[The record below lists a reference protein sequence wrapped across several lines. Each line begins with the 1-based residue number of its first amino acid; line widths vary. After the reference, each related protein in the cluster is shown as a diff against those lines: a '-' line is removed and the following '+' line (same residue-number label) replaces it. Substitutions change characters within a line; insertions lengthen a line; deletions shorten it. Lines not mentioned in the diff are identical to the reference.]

1 MVAGRLRAGKLRSW
15 YLAAVAA
22 VATLALA
29 AVPASA
35 TAAVSPVLEF
45 APSGGAFP
53 VEFEAVGGEVTA
65 ALAGVDSVVRC
76 KESEGLGLVTGP
88 RSAEGTYWFYDCE
101 TQGGSQAGRKC
112 SSAGAEPGEIETEVV
127 DARLVFI
134 SQVRREVGVVL
145 APAGELY
152 MAFDCEGVPVTA
164 YGPFVSPVGPVNL
177 PTSSFTAT
185 LTAVGAAQIPSAYEG
200 VFGETVPAVPMGSW
214 SGGAPVTSGVNL
226 AFAITTFDATGL
238 APLPLE
244 IKART
249 AAELEAEA
257 RQREEAEAAER
268 KRQEDEAAAKAA
280 AAKRQQ
286 EEAAAAEAKKR
297 AEEEARKKA
306 ANAKK
311 PPTRAERLAKALK
324 RCRKL
329 DSKEKRAS
337 CRKNARSK
345 YGPQKKGAH
354 KKGAHKKG
362 KHRGERQ

>member
-1 MVAGRLRAGKLRSW
+1 MVAGRMRAGKLRSW
-15 YLAAVAA
+15 YVAAVAA
-22 VATLALA
+22 VAALALA
-29 AVPASA
+29 AVPAGA
-35 TAAVSPVLEF
+35 TAAASPVLEF
-45 APSGGAFP
+45 APSGGTFP
-53 VEFEAVGGEVTA
+53 VEFQAVGGEVTA

-76 KESEGLGLVTGP
+76 KESEGVGLVTGP
-88 RSAEGTYWFYDCE
+88 RSAEGIYWFYDCE

-112 SSAGAEPGEIETEVV
+112 TSADAEPGEIETEVV

-134 SQVRREVGVVL
+134 SQASREVGVVL

-164 YGPFVSPVGPVNL
+164 YGPFVSPVGPVNQL
-177 PTSSFTAT
+177 TSSFTANLFRT
-185 LTAVGAAQIPSAYEG
+185 GATQLPSSYEG
-200 VFGETVPAVPMGSW
+200 VFGETVAAVPTGSW
-214 SGGAPVTSGVNL
+214 QNNTRVTSGVDL
-226 AFAITTFDATGL
+226 AFAITTFDAAGL

-244 IKART
+244 IKAHT

-268 KRQEDEAAAKAA
+268 KRQEDEAAAK
-280 AAKRQQ
+280 AKRQQ

-345 YGPQKKGAH
+345 YGAKKKGGH
-354 KKGAHKKG
+354 KKGADKKG
-362 KHRGERQ
+362 QHRGERRY